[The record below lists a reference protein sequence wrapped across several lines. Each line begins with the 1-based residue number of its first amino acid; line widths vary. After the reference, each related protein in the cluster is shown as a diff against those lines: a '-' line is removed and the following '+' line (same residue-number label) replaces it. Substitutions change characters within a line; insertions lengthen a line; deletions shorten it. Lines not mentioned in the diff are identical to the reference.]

1 MVDGDRQGSAQMCV
15 AVRAELGRM
24 PGFTCVQYHDG
35 AVLRARAQRQASKY
49 DDVVIDAGGR
59 DSALSPSDLLIVPFL
74 PGRLMPGHSL
84 ISPAWLMR
92 PMGSATICELMLCST
107 LPIRAS
113 SDNTGAVAALTD
125 FPQLKLRCPDPPAQG
140 VCKCHG
146 PMVFSDAF
154 NIKIAEGTM
163 K

>member
-1 MVDGDRQGSAQMCV
+1 MLMVDGDRQGSAQMCV

-24 PGFTCVQYHDG
+24 PGLTCVQYHDG

-74 PGRLMPGHSL
+74 PGRLMPRHSL

-107 LPIRAS
+107 LPIRAH
-113 SDNTGAVAALTD
+113 
-125 FPQLKLRCPDPPAQG
+125 PAITQ
-140 VCKCHG
+140 VRSR
-146 PMVFSDAF
+146 P
-154 NIKIAEGTM
+154 
-163 K
+163 